1 MHAEKICASF
11 IFLKTNICENFM
23 EMLLYE
29 LWLFLPRC
37 EALDSTFWNM
47 FMGPGLA
54 PHGRPKVK
62 RRPAPRVP
70 LSCVFL
76 ILLMFKKK
84 SFLFFKKSNFL
95 FMKQYKLDAF
105 SKQFP

>member
-1 MHAEKICASF
+1 
-11 IFLKTNICENFM
+11 M

-54 PHGRPKVK
+54 HQTQALLLGVL
-62 RRPAPRVP
+62 APRVP